1 MWRWTNKGFAER
13 PVTVSVSSDT
23 DVSDSN
29 LTAKLTVTV
38 HLLELS

>member
-1 MWRWTNKGFAER
+1 MLRWINKGFAER
-13 PVTVSVSSDT
+13 LVTVSVSSDT

-29 LTAKLTVTV
+29 LTAQLTVSV